1 MSLMNSLATGVSG
14 LRGFQTKMD
23 VIGNNIANV
32 NTTGFKAGRV
42 SFAEMMN
49 LNLTRGGNRLSD
61 SPQFTNQ
68 LGLGVRVSSIDR
80 DLNQGSLE
88 TTNRPTD
95 LAIQGGGYFLVGDGT
110 QNYLT
115 RAGNFS
121 FNKDGFLVTQEG
133 FRVQGY
139 NGDGEGN
146 IVAGG
151 ATSDL
156 RINFQDIFRPQ
167 ATQNVNLA
175 GNLNSGGAS
184 SQVVTQTVPFT
195 VSGGALASGD
205 TLLDQISQ
213 FSGVA
218 DGEHIRFTIT
228 NADGSTSEVAFPF
241 EARVID
247 DTDPDN
253 PVVVQEGSTLN
264 DFVNFISEQAAD
276 GTAQLRDGIIV
287 LNSDRIGASELSI
300 GGFQIVDPNDA
311 DAEPRSVNQ
320 LDFRVTT
327 QGADNTKTLSSTV
340 YDGLG
345 KPHTL
350 IVEFTQQEDGMWT
363 YSARILDGAEI
374 GTGQVEFDADGKLIS
389 STFDELTFNPG
400 NGAAPVTFNLNFAA
414 DGRSLTQFDGSST
427 ANAVSQD
434 GYAQGELVD
443 FFVDVDGFLVGSYSN
458 GKSKNMGQL
467 ALANVPNPEGLQN
480 LGSGLL
486 RLNDRAGDLSLEIAS
501 NMSGTNITS
510 GALESSNVDLA
521 KEFTDM
527 IITQRAYQ
535 SNARVIQTA
544 DQILAEAVNLKR

>member
-1 MSLMNSLATGVSG
+1 MSLMNSLNTGVSG

-32 NTTGFKAGRV
+32 NTTGFKSGRV

-49 LNLTRGGNRLSD
+49 LNLTRGGSRISD
-61 SPQFTNQ
+61 TPQFTNQ

-95 LAIQGGGYFLVGDGT
+95 LAIQGGGYFLVGDGS
-110 QNYLT
+110 QNLLT

-121 FNKDGFLVTQEG
+121 FNKDGFLVSQSG
-133 FRVQGY
+133 MRVQGY

-146 IVAGG
+146 IVSGG
-151 ATSDL
+151 STSDL
-156 RINFQDIFRPQ
+156 RINFEDIFRPQ
-167 ATQNVNLA
+167 STQNVNLA

-195 VSGGALASGD
+195 LDGGDLADGD

-213 FSGVA
+213 FQGLQ
-218 DGEHIRFTIT
+218 DGEVVSFTIT
-228 NADGSTSEVAFPF
+228 NADGSTSEVSFPF

-247 DTDPDN
+247 DSDPDN

-264 DFVNFISEQAAD
+264 DFISFISAEAAD
-276 GTAQLRDGIIV
+276 ATATLRDGLIV
-287 LNSDRIGASELSI
+287 LNSDRIGDSEINI
-300 GGFQIVDPNDA
+300 GGFQISDPA
-311 DAEPRSVNQ
+311 DPDSVARDVAQ

-327 QGADNTKTLSSTV
+327 QGADNTKTISSTV

-350 IVEFTQQEDGMWT
+350 IVEFTQQEDGMWG
-363 YSARILDGAEI
+363 YSARILDGQEI
-374 GTGQVEFDADGKLIS
+374 GSGTVEFDADGRLIS

-400 NGAAPVTFNLNFAA
+400 NGASPVTFNLNFASEGKA
-414 DGRSLTQFDGSST
+414 LTQFDGSST

-434 GYAQGELVD
+434 GFAQGELVD
-443 FFVDVDGFLVGSYSN
+443 FFVDNDGFLVGSYSN
-458 GKSKNMGQL
+458 GKSKNLGQL

-480 LGSGLL
+480 IGNGLL
-486 RLNDRAGDLSLEIAS
+486 SLNDRAGDLSLEIAT
-501 NMSGTNITS
+501 NMAGTNIAS